1 MRRAVLLATLLAAG
15 LAGAADDGGRA
26 SYPADAGGRTPQVA
40 VERAVPG
47 TQCVADPAFMRRNHM
62 DLLRHQ
68 RDDTVHGG
76 IRGQKFSLKGCVDCH
91 ASRTTMS
98 VAKAPGD
105 FCVACHSYAAV
116 SIDCFECH
124 SSQPR
129 AVALGATK

>member
-1 MRRAVLLATLLAAG
+1 MRLAAAAFA
-15 LAGAADDGGRA
+15 LLFVGAVSA
-26 SYPADAGGRTPQVA
+26 SDESGRTPRA
-40 VERAVPG
+40 RVERARPG

-68 RDDTVHGG
+68 RDETVREGV
-76 IRGQKFSLKGCVDCH
+76 RGQRFSLKGCIDCH

-98 VAKAPGD
+98 VAQAPGD

-116 SIDCFECH
+116 KIDCFECH

-129 AVALGATK
+129 ALALGGQK